1 MGLHSSRLPQT
12 PPSYWQT
19 INSLDDCLKRNRDLQ
34 AALNQKELDLQ
45 NVLLT
50 KKQDERD
57 LLLST
62 YTNKDRQLHDLVLK
76 AKQVERN
83 KLLAKFNS

>member
-34 AALNQKELDLQ
+34 AALTQKELDLQ
-45 NVLLT
+45 NFLLT
-50 KKQDERD
+50 KKQD
-57 LLLST
+57 
-62 YTNKDRQLHDLVLK
+62 
-76 AKQVERN
+76 
-83 KLLAKFNS
+83 